1 MAVDLGSLACA
12 WSVVTLPRPAGAP
25 EPSVPAPLALGAR
38 WLAYEANQVRAL
50 PCLPVCQRPRR
61 ARRRRGA
68 QRPRAR
74 RCLGRLSLLCTRVAR
89 GERALCRVCTQ
100 SRIHRSRRSG
110 RSVAVSIAES
120 GCATGSAPAPGRAS
134 LTGWGQGRFSDASA
148 WSWPR
153 RPCRAWRAACCRRRW
168 QRRAAAGAAA
178 AAAAPGARPWRP
190 TSAPTRPRPRPWA
203 RPRGAPRGA
212 GGAPPPSGGR
222 QLRVLGEAGY
232 KAVSARVGAWRGA
245 AAGGLARCAPGARRG
260 ALAHVERRPAR
271 SPPCEDA
278 GLPLDVKE
286 VRALLQGPR
295 QAARTGRGTARGCAG
310 RARPCRAGSALLVT
324 RRRAQGLA
332 ARGGR
337 GRGRRGGHGDGARRG
352 QPRRGGALPR
362 ACSAVGAA
370 GLGRLRVAAH
380 HRVSARAQHQRV
392 PGARPR
398 LH

>member
-12 WSVVTLPRPAGAP
+12 WSVVTLPRPRPAGAP
-25 EPSVPAPLALGAR
+25 EPSAPAPLALGAR

-74 RCLGRLSLLCTRVAR
+74 RCLGRLSLLCSRVAR

-100 SRIHRSRRSG
+100 SRIHRSSRSG

-203 RPRGAPRGA
+203 RPRRPPRAAAAASCACWARRATRRCPRASVPGA
-212 GGAPPPSGGR
+212 GLPP
-222 QLRVLGEAGY
+222 A
-232 KAVSARVGAWRGA
+232 AWRGA
-245 AAGGLARCAPGARRG
+245 RPGRGGEPWRMSSGDLR
-260 ALAHVERRPAR
+260 
-271 SPPCEDA
+271 
-278 GLPLDVKE
+278 
-286 VRALLQGPR
+286 GPR
-295 QAARTGRGTARGCAG
+295 PVRTQA
-310 RARPCRAGSALLVT
+310 CRWMSRKSV
-324 RRRAQGLA
+324 RSS
-332 ARGGR
+332 R
-337 GRGRRGGHGDGARRG
+337 GRGKRPALGGVRH
-352 QPRRGGALPR
+352 
-362 ACSAVGAA
+362 
-370 GLGRLRVAAH
+370 VAAPGE
-380 HRVSARAQHQRV
+380 RGPAARA
-392 PGARPR
+392 ARY
-398 LH
+398 